1 MKYNFRTLA
10 DKIGMRYS
18 HPNVSAYQ
26 PLRLFLLNAIVEHI
40 ILLSGFL
47 WKHPYTVNIG
57 FRNHPPSEGSRFL
70 NPARP
75 LKQGS
80 GYSNQVVTGRAKRV
94 LFLFPLGLATT
105 TATILLYKSQILR
118 FLNPRL
124 LFIRLFFWTFW
135 KKPKAKKT
143 QGSRKTQGN
152 CQKTQGFFP
161 KTQVSANS

>member
-1 MKYNFRTLA
+1 MIFCCN
-10 DKIGMRYS
+10 
-18 HPNVSAYQ
+18 
-26 PLRLFLLNAIVEHI
+26 
-40 ILLSGFL
+40 
-47 WKHPYTVNIG
+47 TVNIG

-105 TATILLYKSQILR
+105 TAAILLYKSQILR

-124 LFIRLFFWTFW
+124 LFMYLYYIKSYKDLKQIVNSETDYQDMNSW
-135 KKPKAKKT
+135 KKVARLT
-143 QGSRKTQGN
+143 ITLVCTGTLLNGWQSSNTLRRT
-152 CQKTQGFFP
+152 FFP
-161 KTQVSANS
+161 AALSALYIWMPWCGGTLRSWLPIMK